1 MTPAKIPV
9 KVMETTTDDRN
20 GCRRNGL
27 RNDEETRDTDVF
39 FSWGDGSPPGLVWV
53 DEGAQGLVLSA
64 LDILRMLPSSREACR
79 FGPDTGVATKYTSTI
94 AHTAT
99 VIICKTNPNVS
110 ESSVGT

>member
-1 MTPAKIPV
+1 MPATIPV
-9 KVMETTTDDRN
+9 RVMEATTDDRN

-27 RNDEETRDTDVF
+27 RNDEETRDINVF
-39 FSWGDGSPPGLVWV
+39 FSWGDGNPLGPTWV
-53 DEGAQGLVLSA
+53 DEGAQGLVWSA
-64 LDILRMLPSSREACR
+64 LDILGMLPSLREARR

-110 ESSVGT
+110 ESSVGS